1 MSWSMDGCKEKMMK
15 KKTQRCEE
23 EIKMGKGKRDVIQ
36 DHGSAEPMVYAVRF
50 NILLHVDL

>member
-1 MSWSMDGCKEKMMK
+1 MLIAGPFLRTVVPFLTMHV
-15 KKTQRCEE
+15 
-23 EIKMGKGKRDVIQ
+23 RDVIQ